1 MNGWDYTSDAQTAVQ
16 IYGPNCDAIMA
27 GSAQTVQI
35 VFKCII
41 N

>member
-1 MNGWDYTSDAQTAVQ
+1 MTAVQ
-16 IYGPNCDAIMA
+16 IYGPTCTGIMN
-27 GSAQTVQI
+27 GSITDVKI

>member
-1 MNGWDYTSDAQTAVQ
+1 MTAVQ
-16 IYGPNCDAIMA
+16 IYGSACDGIMN
-27 GSAQTVQI
+27 GSVTDVKI